1 MTLNPRHKEIQPG
14 NPADT
19 SLSLQVVFLCW
30 LSRAQQHLPL
40 AIPTPSFESYP
51 RHKLHNHDNQLRPA
65 VLLRHVALLVLIR
78 KGRQH
83 RLGTGPTM
91 APVLTGRSLHFYPQ
105 MGIAR
110 PQTLALALSLG
121 RLSASSNLCPRH
133 ETFDYC
139 NLFLPHPVLS
149 VGITSIHKGSTC
161 ARAIASKQTHST
173 SRVEFQH
180 RLHQLSYPRKQ
191 QQQPFQRCICIPLQL
206 DYRS

>member
-30 LSRAQQHLPL
+30 LSRARQHLPSQRL
-40 AIPTPSFESYP
+40 SLNHRNCTVTATDFASSPSAT
-51 RHKLHNHDNQLRPA
+51 RRPSGA
-65 VLLRHVALLVLIR
+65 QKR
-78 KGRQH
+78 RQ
-83 RLGTGPTM
+83 RPLGPGPIM

-133 ETFDYC
+133 ETFDYR
-139 NLFLPHPVLS
+139 NLFLPHPVLQYH
-149 VGITSIHKGSTC
+149 VDPQSIHLC
-161 ARAIASKQTHST
+161 
-173 SRVEFQH
+173 
-180 RLHQLSYPRKQ
+180 PRH
-191 QQQPFQRCICIPLQL
+191 CI
-206 DYRS
+206 